1 MQQVYMPFLYRRYC
15 GFGKGTREIQK
26 GLVLFADSHTREGK
40 IPFSMRRMYETVS
53 SCPAY
58 QVDTF
63 ITRFEDMGYGQMLRW
78 IRGFM
83 KQYAVAEYVFI
94 CDNFLPVSS
103 CEKRPE
109 TTVVQLWHS
118 GGILKKSGYDTA
130 DDIPKL
136 YRGNVYKNYDLVT
149 VSAPELIPIFTKLM
163 GLPEGTVKATGIS
176 RSDWYFDEQWN
187 RSMRE
192 QFYRR
197 YPEAEG
203 RQVILWA
210 PTFRGN
216 AGSPRLYGMDEIKR
230 VMERTKERYFWLLKL
245 HPHLEGKGFFSN
257 CDIPTE
263 ELLCVTDL
271 LITDYSS
278 VLFDYMAYEKPFVF
292 FAPDLESYEKTRG
305 FYLPYD
311 SYPTT
316 VVTGEGELEDAIA
329 HEFSNRASQDIRE
342 AYGFHMSCCD
352 GHATERILSILDMCR
367 EDAG

>member
-1 MQQVYMPFLYRRYC
+1 MPFLYRRYC
-15 GFGKGTREIQK
+15 GFGKGAREIQK
-26 GLVLFADSHTREGK
+26 GLVLFADSHTGEGK
-40 IPFSMRRMYETVS
+40 IPFSMRRMYEAVK

-58 QVDTF
+58 QVETF

-83 KQYAVAEYVFI
+83 KKYAVCEYVFI

-103 CEKRPE
+103 CDKRRE

-136 YRGNVYKNYDLVT
+136 YRGSVYKNYDLVT
-149 VSAPELIPIFTKLM
+149 VSAPELIPVFTKLM
-163 GLPEGTVKATGIS
+163 GLSKGIVKATGIS
-176 RSDWYFDEQWN
+176 RSDWYFDAQWN
-187 RSMRE
+187 HKMRE

-197 YPEAEG
+197 YPGAKG
-203 RQVILWA
+203 RKVILWA

-216 AGSPRLYGMDEIKR
+216 AGQPTLYGMDEIRR
-230 VMERTKERYFWLLKL
+230 VMERTKDQYFWLLKL
-245 HPHLEGKGFFSN
+245 HPHLEGKGFSSN

-278 VLFDYMAYEKPFVF
+278 VLFDYMVYAKPFVF

-316 VVTGEGELEDAIA
+316 VVTEEGELEAA
-329 HEFSNRASQDIRE
+329 VCHELADRDSQDIKE
-342 AYGFHMSCCD
+342 AYAFHMSCCD
-352 GHATERILSILDMCR
+352 GHATERILSVLGMRR